1 MTTMALLAPQKLLKR
16 KLIPLVALVIL
27 SLSSFERVRPQA
39 ATLMHF
45 QMTHFQKQTLSLP
58 TRTTSFLSLHG
69 SDNISDNMIQALVLS
84 PEKGIVV
91 AIGTPDVH
99 DCPRPDYQGQNLT
112 LSFGDEAF
120 PITRFNQFDL
130 NAGPVVVAHFN
141 VTDTLWE
148 KLRQSPFPLQVDNR
162 FDQTTQQ
169 LTPMVDPAL
178 TQGWGQHKLSATMTV
193 RKHYRFYK
201 GRLPLKNSTMGPQT
215 WTVQHT
221 QERLDW
227 WLQYYRS
234 LGVQH
239 FYIIDNEHDHRLPNL
254 MVNGTDVTYIRAANH
269 EYDYQSCKPGKHGHT
284 VSGQIVLENMVIR
297 MAHTEWLIVLDVDEF
312 IVPGEPFKD
321 NLMTFLDHYESI
333 QCTGIYL
340 RRISCGPLQQ
350 FNITVDKNIYTFN
363 KHICAMSIRGFLVDP
378 QGNFRADF
386 PHQRKN
392 ILRPTYTAFIST
404 EKALPFTD
412 RNGVVSFVPSK
423 RAYMAHLKDHAR
435 EAESHMVMADIV
447 PLLRNN
453 PLLRNSSDSR
463 FDSE

>member
-1 MTTMALLAPQKLLKR
+1 MATMALLAPQKLLKR
-16 KLIPLVALVIL
+16 KLILSIVALVIL
-27 SLSSFERVRPQA
+27 SFSSFERVRPQEA
-39 ATLMHF
+39 KSMHF
-45 QMTHFQKQTLSLP
+45 QMQTVRSHSLP
-58 TRTTSFLSLHG
+58 TRTTTFLPLYG
-69 SDNISDNMIQALVLS
+69 SDGSQNISDNMIQALVLS

-91 AIGTPDVH
+91 AIGTADVH
-99 DCPRPDYQGQNLT
+99 DCPRPDYDGRNLM

-120 PITRFNQFDL
+120 PITRFNQFRL
-130 NAGPVVVAHFN
+130 SVGPVVVAHFN

-178 TQGWGQHKLSATMTV
+178 TKGWGQHKLSATVTV

-201 GRLPLKNSTMGPQT
+201 GRLPVKSTMGPQT

-239 FYIIDNEHDHRLPNL
+239 FYVIDNEHDHRLPNL

-269 EYDYQSCKPGKHGHT
+269 EYDYQSCKRGRHL
-284 VSGQIVLENMVIR
+284 VSGQGVLENMVIR

-321 NLMTFLDHYESI
+321 NLVSFAP
-333 QCTGIYL
+333 
-340 RRISCGPLQQ
+340 GPL
-350 FNITVDKNIYTFN
+350 
-363 KHICAMSIRGFLVDP
+363 RVDP
-378 QGNFRADF
+378 MYGD
-386 PHQRKN
+386 
-392 ILRPTYTAFIST
+392 
-404 EKALPFTD
+404 
-412 RNGVVSFVPSK
+412 
-423 RAYMAHLKDHAR
+423 
-435 EAESHMVMADIV
+435 
-447 PLLRNN
+447 
-453 PLLRNSSDSR
+453 
-463 FDSE
+463 